1 MGENECNEF
10 SELVRAHFDSLT
22 KSERRIADHILR
34 NQDEAAFLSAAELAD
49 RLGLSEA
56 TVVRFARSLGFSGF
70 PELRACLQD
79 LFRRRVSH
87 AARLRK
93 KLAQISP
100 ESHILEQVVAMEM
113 EYLTEALR
121 TVSRDAFDEAVRLIC
136 GARRTFVYAL
146 SGSATLAELLQHRLR
161 RFGLEV
167 VLLTQSGREICEPLL
182 SLGSDDVLFA
192 MLFFNLSDVMEA
204 TLAYAKACGAKVI
217 LLTDTLAPLV
227 RQHTDVLLEAQRG
240 PVKAFHSLIVPM
252 AIIQALV
259 IAVAMN
265 NKEKSLA
272 TLDKLDDIRR
282 RLNFDAAVRIWQ
294 PEGKKSD
301 RE

>member
-1 MGENECNEF
+1 MAENECSEF
-10 SELVRAHFDSLT
+10 SELIRARFDSLT
-22 KSERRIADHILR
+22 KSERRIADYILR
-34 NQDEAAFLSAAELAD
+34 NPDESAFLAAAELAD

-56 TVVRFARSLGFSGF
+56 TVVRFAHSLGFSGF
-70 PELRACLQD
+70 PELRSCLQE

-93 KLAQISP
+93 KLAEISP

-113 EYLTEALR
+113 EYLTDALR
-121 TVSRDAFDEAVRLIC
+121 TISREAFDEAVRLIC

-161 RFGLEV
+161 RFGLDV
-167 VLLTQSGREICEPLL
+167 VLLTQSGREVCESLL

-204 TLAYAKACGAKVI
+204 TLAYAKECGAKVI
-217 LLTDTLAPLV
+217 LLTDTLAPLL

-240 PVKAFHSLIVPM
+240 PVMAFHSLIVPM
-252 AIIQALV
+252 AIIQALI
-259 IAVAMN
+259 IAVAMADE
-265 NKEKSLA
+265 KKSLA
-272 TLDKLDDIRR
+272 TLDRLDEIRQ
-282 RLNFDAAVRIWQ
+282 RLNFDTPVRIWN
-294 PEGKKSD
+294 PTRGKP
-301 RE
+301 R